1 MGLNQSALYPRVAQD
16 GMQVIE
22 AARALV
28 RSVGHSLPSGIHTK
42 KPQPRKMLMLAH
54 RGTTEVL
61 TLGEHNRETE
71 KRSQWYSLISEGSL
85 LVDLPEPHSLTAN
98 LR

>member
-42 KPQPRKMLMLAH
+42 KPQPLEDANA
-54 RGTTEVL
+54 GT
-61 TLGEHNRETE
+61 
-71 KRSQWYSLISEGSL
+71 
-85 LVDLPEPHSLTAN
+85 
-98 LR
+98 

>member
-1 MGLNQSALYPRVAQD
+1 MLWLGVWDTLFPVGYIQ
-16 GMQVIE
+16 
-22 AARALV
+22 
-28 RSVGHSLPSGIHTK
+28 RSPS
-42 KPQPRKMLMLAH
+42 PWKMLMLAH

-71 KRSQWYSLISEGSL
+71 KRSQWYSLISEGSF